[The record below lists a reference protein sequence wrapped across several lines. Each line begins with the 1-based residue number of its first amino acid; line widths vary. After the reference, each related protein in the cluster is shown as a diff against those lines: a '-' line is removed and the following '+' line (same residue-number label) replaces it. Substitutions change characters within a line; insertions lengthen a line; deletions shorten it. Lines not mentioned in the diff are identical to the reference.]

1 MIIGQTVCFPGGTG
15 MLSALIAGVAHIQ
28 TPEGLVQK
36 PVTEIREI
44 ETPEV
49 VPDREE
55 TRDTSQIPPE
65 AGENLEVGVI
75 EPAPLAPDTAFAAQA
90 ETLPPD
96 TCIVASEGPLG
107 PDSPSAYLAV
117 DLPKR
122 VTAKWL
128 RERSPEELRA
138 ALKNPDLFGPRRE
151 RVKKELEE
159 RGL

>member
-55 TRDTSQIPPE
+55 TRDTSQIPQE
-65 AGENLEVGVI
+65 AGENLEVGVV
-75 EPAPLAPDTAFAAQA
+75 EPAPLAPDAAFQA
-90 ETLPPD
+90 DPPPG
-96 TCIVASEGPLG
+96 TCIVASEGKLG
-107 PDSPSAYLAV
+107 PDSPSAYLV
-117 DLPKR
+117 LPSR
-122 VTAKWL
+122 VTNKWL
-128 RERSPEELRA
+128 RERTPEELRS

>member
-49 VPDREE
+49 VPDQEE
-55 TRDTSQIPPE
+55 TRDTSQIPSE
-65 AGENLEVGVI
+65 TGDNLEIGVV
-75 EPAPLAPDTAFAAQA
+75 EPAPLAPDTTFAVHEGACIRANPAIPATQPDPVQCP
-90 ETLPPD
+90 LP
-96 TCIVASEGPLG
+96 S
-107 PDSPSAYLAV
+107 
-117 DLPKR
+117 R
-122 VTAKWL
+122 VTNKWL
-128 RERSPEELRA
+128 RERSPEELRV
-138 ALKNPDLFGPRRE
+138 ALKNPELFGPRRE
-151 RVKKELEE
+151 RVKKELED